1 LMATKEHRLAALSDV
16 LYLLQQTKAISRR
29 KNTQEAE
36 FQKLFALASGSVQL
50 DRTKLAQLVRKIEFM
65 LSYVAREEVL

>member
-1 LMATKEHRLAALSDV
+1 MATKEHKLAALSDV

-36 FQKLFALASGSVQL
+36 FQKLFALASL
-50 DRTKLAQLVRKIEFM
+50 
-65 LSYVAREEVL
+65 

>member
-1 LMATKEHRLAALSDV
+1 MATKEHRLAALSDV